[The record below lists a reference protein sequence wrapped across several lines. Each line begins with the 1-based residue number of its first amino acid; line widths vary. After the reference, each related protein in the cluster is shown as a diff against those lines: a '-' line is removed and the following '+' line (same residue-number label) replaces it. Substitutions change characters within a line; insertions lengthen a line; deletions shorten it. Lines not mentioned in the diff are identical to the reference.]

1 MDYKRRVFIKELVRE
16 KESAMASTCTHEVL
30 EHCQISPPPGSVPT
44 TSLPLTFFDIPWV
57 GDIHVECLYFY
68 EFSNPTQHFT
78 QTILPTLKHSLSL
91 TLQHFYPL
99 VGNLLCPPPPTKP
112 YILYNNGDSIPLT
125 IVESTNNFNHLIG
138 NHPRDIIELDHLVPK
153 LSPIQISNE
162 TFVFPLLAL
171 KITIFP
177 NSGICI
183 GITNLHVV
191 DGWTS
196 LNFMKSWAS
205 IVSAG
210 GESIMTR
217 LEKFLPYYD
226 RDVIKDINGV
236 EAILMNEYFG
246 LRSTWKDSILG
257 NTIALPLH
265 HVQATFVLSRAQI
278 QSLKKWLLAQRK
290 NENGST
296 PQHLSRF
303 VVTCAFIWV
312 CLIKT
317 QDQIGAISSNDVD
330 EIYHFVFPAD
340 CRERLELPVP
350 MTYFGNCLALSVS
363 AAKKSEL
370 LAENGV
376 VVAARAIEKTIS
388 VIKSEP
394 LKGAERWISDLMN
407 LLKLG
412 RLCTVSGS
420 PSLGFYESDFGWGR
434 PKKAEVVTRPMN
446 ISLAECGNE
455 KDGIE
460 IGLLL
465 TKSAMDTFSSIFEQS
480 LNFLH

>member
-1 MDYKRRVFIKELVRE
+1 
-16 KESAMASTCTHEVL
+16 MASTCTHKVL

-125 IVESTNNFNHLIG
+125 IVESTNNFSHLIG
-138 NHPRDIIELDHLVPK
+138 NHPRDIVELDHLVPK
-153 LSPIQISNE
+153 LPPIQISNE

-196 LNFMKSWAS
+196 LNFIKLWAS

-246 LRSTWKDSILG
+246 LRSTWKDSIL
-257 NTIALPLH
+257 
-265 HVQATFVLSRAQI
+265 
-278 QSLKKWLLAQRK
+278 
-290 NENGST
+290 
-296 PQHLSRF
+296 
-303 VVTCAFIWV
+303 
-312 CLIKT
+312 
-317 QDQIGAISSNDVD
+317 
-330 EIYHFVFPAD
+330 AD
-340 CRERLELPVP
+340 CRERLEVPVP

-388 VIKSEP
+388 MIQSEP

-434 PKKAEVVTRPMN
+434 PKKVEVVTRPMN

-465 TKSAMDTFSSIFEQS
+465 TKSAMDTFSSMFEQS